1 LLQRTDSDEFDPN
14 APWAIEPFRNRRDKY
29 EAIAEP
35 MARLAG
41 VAGRWGDD
49 KELGIVLDVLR
60 SLQRDADKY
69 NAGLTNYLSMRL
81 YPAVLVFTAY
91 GLGLTRSQRWRTL
104 HRLFSADFDLQ
115 YREPKRAIEVL
126 FPHCWHGG
134 GSDLWNQLEANNL
147 KTPLSDHLYSLFTEW
162 GASFA
167 PLTPNF
173 QSLFER
179 FEILGALAYLEAK
192 PKEEIERT
200 LNGEEFLWMPL
211 GRSLWNE
218 RNAETILTEIQ
229 KEPMK
234 SELVKAGFANGDG
247 AALSLHVVNYKRVS
261 GRFRWF

>member
-1 LLQRTDSDEFDPN
+1 
-14 APWAIEPFRNRRDKY
+14 
-29 EAIAEP
+29 
-35 MARLAG
+35 
-41 VAGRWGDD
+41 
-49 KELGIVLDVLR
+49 
-60 SLQRDADKY
+60 
-69 NAGLTNYLSMRL
+69 
-81 YPAVLVFTAY
+81 
-91 GLGLTRSQRWRTL
+91 
-104 HRLFSADFDLQ
+104 
-115 YREPKRAIEVL
+115 
-126 FPHCWHGG
+126 
-134 GSDLWNQLEANNL
+134 
-147 KTPLSDHLYSLFTEW
+147 LYSLFTEW
-162 GASFA
+162 GVSFA

-247 AALSLHVVNYKRVS
+247 TVLSLHVVNYKRVS